1 MSAMQEKN
9 LVPAASCPK
18 DVIRRRGIAGAQ
30 ETLGMSRKRL
40 RLIKCENGIPALR
53 PGPKPTDPAEFLA
66 TLSPDAPAILRGASL
81 AGACERLSISRAM
94 ARRLL
99 AHLAVRTGIG
109 VRPRKGI
116 DLILVEQKWTMDE
129 LKSFVS
135 SSSNSAGVAKLGI
148 SVERMREVRVE
159 LGLPPAKNGRPFRQ
173 DK

>member
-1 MSAMQEKN
+1 MSAMHEKSIV
-9 LVPAASCPK
+9 LAAVCPK

-30 ETLGMSRKRL
+30 ETLGMSRNRL
-40 RLIKCENGIPALR
+40 RLIKRENAIPALR

-66 TLSPDAPAILRGASL
+66 NLPPDAPAILRGASL
-81 AGACERLSISRAM
+81 ASACERLGISRAM

-99 AHLAVRTGIG
+99 SHLAVKTGIG
-109 VRPRKGI
+109 LRPRKGI
-116 DLILVEQKWTMDE
+116 DLILVEQKWTLDE

-148 SVERMREVRVE
+148 SVERMREVRAQ

-173 DK
+173 RV